1 MSKYHRG
8 QFTDSKKIILH
19 SETKPNVLDDG
30 NKDESESDIE
40 WNYESDQDDND
51 STKQNLNSLNILKEE
66 NKDLEDNTLK
76 FIAIANETILQFLF
90 ITSNCQ
96 L

>member
-51 STKQNLNSLNILKEE
+51 STKQNLNILP
-66 NKDLEDNTLK
+66 
-76 FIAIANETILQFLF
+76 FANLA
-90 ITSNCQ
+90 SNLTCISYQ
-96 L
+96 